1 MAERKKIWKWF
12 WVWDF
17 EKEERWLNQM
27 AMEGWVLVEVGWA
40 NYTLERGEPGE
51 YIIRLQM
58 HNPDEAYLAFLEEI
72 GAEYIGRVVQWIYFR
87 RKAEDGPFELFSDAQ
102 SKIEH
107 LNWIARMLLALGMA
121 NLLIGI
127 VNCLNTSPIGAVNV
141 ALATLLMYGLGRIHG
156 KIESLEKDRDLQE

>member
-27 AMEGWVLVEVGWA
+27 AMEGWVLVDVGWA
-40 NYTLERGEPGE
+40 NYTFERCEPGD

-58 HNPDEAYLAFLEEI
+58 HKPDEAYLSFLEEM
-72 GAEYIGRVVQWIYFR
+72 GAEYIGRVVQWIYLR
-87 RKAEDGPFELFSDAQ
+87 RKAEEGPFELFSDTQ

-107 LNWIARMLLALGMA
+107 LNWIARTLLPLGIA
-121 NLLIGI
+121 NLLFGV
-127 VNCLNTSPIGAVNV
+127 VNSINTNPLGALNVV
-141 ALATLLMYGLGRIHG
+141 VATLIMYGLGRIHG